1 MRPASE
7 YSNAPTAPTGSQNAS
22 HMSPSPPDELP
33 LLEFPAQR
41 QWRDWLRENHAA
53 APGAW
58 LKLAKRGASRATVS
72 YDEAVE
78 AALCF
83 GWIDGQVGRLDEHF
97 YRQRFTPRGRR
108 SRWSE
113 INRRKAAALIERGLM
128 EPAGLAEVERAQQ
141 DGRWEKAYAPPSRAV
156 PPEDFLRALAADPV
170 AEEFFATLSS
180 ANRYA
185 VIFRI
190 EEAKREETRAR
201 RIAKYVEMLAARQT
215 LH

>member
-1 MRPASE
+1 
-7 YSNAPTAPTGSQNAS
+7 
-22 HMSPSPPDELP
+22 MSSSTPEELP
-33 LLEFPAQR
+33 LLEFPTQQ
-41 QWRDWLRENHAA
+41 QWRDWLRENHAVA
-53 APGAW
+53 RGVW
-58 LKLAKRGASRATVS
+58 LKLAKRGAPRPTVT
-72 YDEAVE
+72 YAEAVE

-113 INRRKAAALIERGLM
+113 INRRKAGELIERGLM

-141 DGRWEKAYAPPSRAV
+141 DGRWETAYASPSRAV
-156 PPEDFLRALAADPV
+156 PPQDFLRALAARPE

-185 VIFRI
+185 VIYRI